1 MKQTR
6 IVDRSRT
13 ILVLLAG
20 TLCAAASNSFAQQA
34 KPTKPSTPQTSQ
46 PANSKLSLE
55 QELAL
60 SLIRRLADE
69 VKGEADK
76 PGAALIQAQAAD
88 TLWEFDEPAARRLF
102 RLAFDTVDS
111 PAPEAS
117 VIDKDAK
124 TKLAEFARRQASVLK
139 EIIVMV
145 GKRDQVTAERWLD
158 SMKKE
163 ETTKETGSLQL
174 SQERAE
180 FLAQLAS
187 QLAMTNPAEAEKL
200 GLMSLGGNEVPS
212 AFGPLL
218 FALRSSDS
226 ARSDAL
232 FRAAIAAL
240 RRTATPGRSTLSAL
254 SNYLFVLVNG
264 NLFQIADAPTARLFT
279 DYLLEAA
286 TIQAA
291 LTREALSNRSPMPET
306 AVNLTNFLALKG
318 LDIIGV
324 NAPDKV
330 TLLQSLLTEL
340 SSALNQQ
347 Q

>member
-1 MKQTR
+1 M
-6 IVDRSRT
+6 
-13 ILVLLAG
+13 LV
-20 TLCAAASNSFAQQA
+20 
-34 KPTKPSTPQTSQ
+34 
-46 PANSKLSLE
+46 
-55 QELAL
+55 
-60 SLIRRLADE
+60 
-69 VKGEADK
+69 
-76 PGAALIQAQAAD
+76 
-88 TLWEFDEPAARRLF
+88 
-102 RLAFDTVDS
+102 
-111 PAPEAS
+111 
-117 VIDKDAK
+117 
-124 TKLAEFARRQASVLK
+124 
-139 EIIVMV
+139 
-145 GKRDQVTAERWLD
+145 KRDQVTAERWLD

-200 GLMSLGGNEVPS
+200 GLMSLGASEVPS

-218 FALRSSDS
+218 IALRRSDS

-240 RRTATPGRSTLSAL
+240 RRTGTTGRSTLSAL
-254 SNYLFVLVNG
+254 SNYLFVLVSG
-264 NLFQIADAPTARLFT
+264 NLVQIADAPTARLFT

-318 LDIIGV
+318 LDVIGV

-347 Q
+347 QRDDLAQMSLGLRQQESVDRQSGGNLETQIDRAEREKDAVVRDSLWRSLAIGMMRGNPDRALSMAARIDDRALREQTQDDVNLVVAGDTVRGGGYEEARKVALKF